1 MGLHISLLR
10 HRRSV
15 QVTLSLS
22 HCIIQFWLFYAAKY
36 YKTHRFENYNTE
48 EFDPNRS
55 GARGFFKRTGLSD
68 IMQQGG
74 HGLDSV
80 RKGALIPSEEA
91 LEDPTPPVVLED
103 SMTLEHMLD
112 DLMLLGE
119 VVREPTPMKVVL

>member
-74 HGLDSV
+74 HGLDSI
-80 RKGALIPSEEA
+80 RKGDGGFNPIRGGIGGSY
-91 LEDPTPPVVLED
+91 PTSGAGGFND
-103 SMTLEHMLD
+103 AGTHA
-112 DLMLLGE
+112 G
-119 VVREPTPMKVVL
+119 